1 MSPRSFEFEP
11 QASTARPETL
21 INRRIVLVAAVL
33 MAELWALTAAID
45 AWSEGHASVLGW
57 ILGFQVVLFLLALSI
72 ATATPPQ
79 PVVQVS
85 VAPIMQRHPVTA
97 E

>member
-1 MSPRSFEFEP
+1 MSPRYFESEL
-11 QASTARPETL
+11 QTSTARPETL

-33 MAELWALTAAID
+33 MAELWALTAAIE

-79 PVVQVS
+79 PAVQS
-85 VAPIMQRHPVTA
+85 NLAPIMPRQPVTA